1 VLLFWLLGIV
11 LVGIVLAGVV
21 IYRQASVEANALF
34 DYQLQQTAA
43 ALPSEPFSSVLG
55 THDSDGE
62 GVVIQIWSRDGAQL
76 YYSHPRSPLAPR
88 AELGFT
94 TEHTPTGDWRV
105 YSAIVG
111 DNVVQ
116 LGQPMSIRNLL
127 AAETAW
133 RTVWPLL
140 ILFPVLGV
148 GVWIIV
154 GRGLR
159 PLSRL
164 ARALEA
170 RRPEAVDPLP
180 DRKLSSEIRPLVHA
194 LNGLLQRLNVAFDT
208 QKAFV
213 ADAAHELRTPL
224 AALRIQAQLL
234 ERAKDGETRAEALS
248 DLKKGVDRAT
258 RLVEQLLSLA
268 RAESTPETLEQAVA
282 GVDGVTYGAAVV
294 DSGTYADGGVGASA
308 LGIAHAGPVDTA
320 AGERASA
327 SSAAAL
333 APPIFSSAAAGAS
346 TSRSVE
352 INSAN
357 IDSNRER
364 REPEKSRERRQA
376 GDVSAQIPI
385 PGRVNQGNRMNRVNQ
400 INLVALVEACV
411 AAHAPLAIDKGVD
424 LGIEERTTAHVAGDA
439 EALRVMIGNLLDNAV
454 KYTPAGGRVDVSMGR
469 NALGAFVD
477 IIDTGPGIAPAERQ
491 RVFDRFYRSP
501 DVVDAPGSNVAQGS
515 GLGLAIVK
523 RIADRHHAQIV
534 LSSVGQGRQMANA
547 NGADGADSAGAHT
560 ADAPAHSVAISTEAD
575 AVNMPGLHVR
585 VQFSE

>member
-1 VLLFWLLGIV
+1 MRSIRRVLLFWLLGIV
-11 LVGIVLAGVV
+11 LVGVVLAGVV

-180 DRKLSSEIRPLVHA
+180 DRKLSSEIRPVVHA

-234 ERAKDGETRAEALS
+234 ERAKDDETRAEALS
-248 DLKKGVDRAT
+248 DLKNGVDRAT

-268 RAESTPETLEQAVA
+268 RAESTPETFEQAAA
-282 GVDGVTYGAAVV
+282 GVGSATYASTGDGVG
-294 DSGTYADGGVGASA
+294 DDVGAMDVA
-308 LGIAHAGPVDTA
+308 VD
-320 AGERASA
+320 ERASA
-327 SSAAAL
+327 FSAVPS
-333 APPIFSSAAAGAS
+333 APPIFSSAAAGTSAS
-346 TSRSVE
+346 QSLDIGTAYTSSTRARAEVGVT
-352 INSAN
+352 
-357 IDSNRER
+357 
-364 REPEKSRERRQA
+364 P
-376 GDVSAQIPI
+376 AQIAA
-385 PGRVNQGNRMNRVNQ
+385 PGRV
-400 INLVALVEACV
+400 NLVALVEACV

-424 LGIEERTTAHVAGDA
+424 LGIEERMTAEVAGDA

-454 KYTPAGGRVDVSMGR
+454 KYTPAGGKVDVSMGR
-469 NALGAFVD
+469 DVQGAFVD

-523 RIADRHHAQIV
+523 RIADRHHAQIL
-534 LSSVGQGRQMANA
+534 LSSIGQGRQIEN
-547 NGADGADSAGAHT
+547 ADSAGTDSDPTGASALT
-560 ADAPAHSVAISTEAD
+560 PATPGEAGDAANVS
-575 AVNMPGLHVR
+575 GLHVR